1 MLHTAAC
8 ACQNHACHKN
18 TTTHRFKKQQ
28 TGFMNMNTCS
38 YKYALT
44 WISSFIFAKIRELN
58 FMSTKGEKKQNKG
71 FGPVHEAMKI
81 FIHI

>member
-1 MLHTAAC
+1 
-8 ACQNHACHKN
+8 
-18 TTTHRFKKQQ
+18 
-28 TGFMNMNTCS
+28 MNMNTCS

-44 WISSFIFAKIRELN
+44 WISSFIFGKIRELN